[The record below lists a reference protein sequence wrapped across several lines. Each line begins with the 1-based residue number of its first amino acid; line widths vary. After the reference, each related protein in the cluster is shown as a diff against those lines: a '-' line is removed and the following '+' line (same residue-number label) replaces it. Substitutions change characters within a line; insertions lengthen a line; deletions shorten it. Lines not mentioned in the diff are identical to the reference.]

1 MPLASPG
8 PTSGTEDK
16 FTIPCFLCRRPM
28 QWGRNRHQGRHI
40 SGWKLSLCLICYDAA
55 ENGFAGPDAERIM
68 KHLEAN
74 RIAPPAGARKGRL
87 PRP

>member
-1 MPLASPG
+1 MSFASPG
-8 PTSGTEDK
+8 PASTGDK
-16 FTIPCFLCRRPM
+16 FSIPCFLCRRPM

-55 ENGFAGPDAERIM
+55 ENGFVDRDAARIT
-68 KHLEAN
+68 KHLDAHG
-74 RIAPPAGARKGRL
+74 IAPPAGGKKGRL